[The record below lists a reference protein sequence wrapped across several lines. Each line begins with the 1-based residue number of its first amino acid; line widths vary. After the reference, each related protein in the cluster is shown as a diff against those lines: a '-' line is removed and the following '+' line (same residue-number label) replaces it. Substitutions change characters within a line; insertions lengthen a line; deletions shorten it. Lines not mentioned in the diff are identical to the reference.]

1 MRILIIFLVTLF
13 FYNCQDNKAKMITND
28 VNTSIEKLMKND
40 SINEL
45 KKDNFLLTDKNMMQF
60 LLDYGEK
67 NQENL
72 VRIITDYGSIDII
85 LFEKTKLTL
94 VSISSTIKIVALTS
108 FVPPLTE
115 GIISVVLISTSG
127 LTLCLVI

>member
-85 LFEKTKLTL
+85 LLSPSL
-94 VSISSTIKIVALTS
+94 
-108 FVPPLTE
+108 
-115 GIISVVLISTSG
+115 IILS
-127 LTLCLVI
+127 

>member
-45 KKDNFLLTDKNMMQF
+45 KSLLN
-60 LLDYGEK
+60 
-67 NQENL
+67 
-72 VRIITDYGSIDII
+72 
-85 LFEKTKLTL
+85 TKL
-94 VSISSTIKIVALTS
+94 SND
-108 FVPPLTE
+108 
-115 GIISVVLISTSG
+115 
-127 LTLCLVI
+127 